1 VRWYEIQQ
9 SLNNVKFDVLLLL
22 DCCYAGQAGRG
33 ADYLPPGPVE
43 LLAAAGDTVTPGPGD
58 GSFTAMMI
66 EVMKQHLKKE
76 KQIKISK
83 LHAELVHRKSDLYT
97 LPFHVYLREGLLER
111 SILLECLDEPTEQ
124 EANSV
129 PWKTAVDLTI
139 GMDHT
144 PTKPRLDALIQHLRR
159 EAARA
164 GISGIY
170 VSKVLQI
177 TGDVGKFVEETLLEP
192 QNPIVK
198 YLDQPLL
205 DQIGHAWITLQ
216 KLVAQFDPGNNN
228 TTEDE
233 GVNGVAEITSRILD
247 LLDDGNSKLLKII
260 QKAVLMSQA
269 SSDPAAIEEAI
280 KDPASDLLQLRTQL
294 VLRRIICGRGVDSS
308 EEASPHPNNIMEE
321 YKTYGEY
328 QGPSQIDAIA
338 TRLDL
343 LASVLKSEKP
353 DSFRCLRL
361 YKWEH
366 RQYERRFVYQ
376 FAIPD
381 SYQKD
386 HLSLNKAILSLRRQ
400 LRPTLEERLAIA
412 YRVADAV
419 EH

>member
-144 PTKPRLDALIQHLRR
+144 PIDT
-159 EAARA
+159 
-164 GISGIY
+164 
-170 VSKVLQI
+170 
-177 TGDVGKFVEETLLEP
+177 
-192 QNPIVK
+192 
-198 YLDQPLL
+198 
-205 DQIGHAWITLQ
+205 
-216 KLVAQFDPGNNN
+216 
-228 TTEDE
+228 
-233 GVNGVAEITSRILD
+233 
-247 LLDDGNSKLLKII
+247 
-260 QKAVLMSQA
+260 
-269 SSDPAAIEEAI
+269 
-280 KDPASDLLQLRTQL
+280 
-294 VLRRIICGRGVDSS
+294 
-308 EEASPHPNNIMEE
+308 ASP
-321 YKTYGEY
+321 
-328 QGPSQIDAIA
+328 
-338 TRLDL
+338 
-343 LASVLKSEKP
+343 
-353 DSFRCLRL
+353 
-361 YKWEH
+361 
-366 RQYERRFVYQ
+366 
-376 FAIPD
+376 
-381 SYQKD
+381 
-386 HLSLNKAILSLRRQ
+386 
-400 LRPTLEERLAIA
+400 
-412 YRVADAV
+412 
-419 EH
+419 